1 MSRWWPRSLAGQ
13 AIALQ
18 ILVIAVVVL
27 VGSALALF
35 DARND
40 GDAAARQQVLGIA
53 TALADSPSTA
63 AAIQSGRATETLQP
77 VTEAVRKNTDIAF
90 ITIMAPDRTRFTH
103 TDPTQI
109 GGKYIG
115 TIEPALRG
123 ETFTEVY
130 TGTLGPSIRAVAPVR
145 DGTGRIVGLVS
156 AGILQQSLADRWRS
170 QVPTIVAVSLGALA
184 IALVGVWAIR
194 RRLLRQT
201 HGLRPDEL
209 RVMYEHHDAI
219 LHSVSEGLIVLDRNG
234 VALANDEARRLLALP
249 PGPVDRSDLPEFL
262 RTYNPG
268 ARDEVHVTE
277 DRVLVVNRSPVRQR
291 ARATSEVVTIRDRTE
306 LQGALGELS
315 SLKVLTDTL
324 RSQAHEAANKLHT
337 IVTMVEMGRADEA
350 VKFATNELEL
360 SQQLVDRLSSA
371 VGEPA
376 LVALLLGKTAQADER
391 GIELTVTEET
401 HLPSNADD
409 LALSGQ
415 EMVTVLG
422 NLIDNAMDACDRE
435 DPWVEVT
442 VSQDDGTL
450 LIRVADSGPGMDAG
464 TFEKAMQ
471 RGYSTKSGSD
481 AEQHGL
487 GLGAGRPGGEAP
499 QRHADRRRD
508 IRVGGDG
515 DGEIVISVLIVE
527 DEPLIAEAH
536 RTYLGRLQ
544 GFSVAAVA
552 HTARDAMRAASEAAA
567 SETPI
572 DLVLLDIGLPDASGI
587 ALASGLSGLRPAP
600 DIIAITSERDLEMV
614 RAAVGHG
621 ALAYLLKPF
630 TFAAFRDRL
639 ERYQRYREAL
649 PAGTDAASQAE
660 VDRALAELRVGAD
673 RSAAPKGAAPGTND
687 EIARAVRDSAD
698 GITADEVAKQV
709 GVSRV
714 TAWRYLE
721 RLADEGTLTRQ
732 TDYGKA
738 GRPKTRYTWR

>member
-1 MSRWWPRSLAGQ
+1 
-13 AIALQ
+13 
-18 ILVIAVVVL
+18 
-27 VGSALALF
+27 
-35 DARND
+35 
-40 GDAAARQQVLGIA
+40 
-53 TALADSPSTA
+53 
-63 AAIQSGRATETLQP
+63 LQP

-268 ARDEVHVTE
+268 ARDEVHVTQ
-277 DRVLVVNRSPVRQR
+277 DRVLVVNRSPVTDKRTR
-291 ARATSEVVTIRDRTE
+291 DTRPSEVVTIRDRTE

-350 VKFATNELEL
+350 VTFATNELEL

-401 HLPSNADD
+401 HMPSNADD

-442 VSQDDGTL
+442 VSQEDGTL
-450 LIRVADSGPGMDAG
+450 LIRVADSGPGMDAR

-471 RGYSTKSGSD
+471 RGYSTKSGTD
-481 AEQHGL
+481 TEAHGL
-487 GLGAGRPGGEAP
+487 GLALVA
-499 QRHADRRRD
+499 QVVKRH
-508 IRVGGDG
+508 
-515 DGEIVISVLIVE
+515 
-527 DEPLIAEAH
+527 
-536 RTYLGRLQ
+536 
-544 GFSVAAVA
+544 
-552 HTARDAMRAASEAAA
+552 
-567 SETPI
+567 
-572 DLVLLDIGLPDASGI
+572 
-587 ALASGLSGLRPAP
+587 
-600 DIIAITSERDLEMV
+600 
-614 RAAVGHG
+614 
-621 ALAYLLKPF
+621 
-630 TFAAFRDRL
+630 
-639 ERYQRYREAL
+639 
-649 PAGTDAASQAE
+649 
-660 VDRALAELRVGAD
+660 
-673 RSAAPKGAAPGTND
+673 N
-687 EIARAVRDSAD
+687 
-698 GITADEVAKQV
+698 
-709 GVSRV
+709 
-714 TAWRYLE
+714 
-721 RLADEGTLTRQ
+721 GTLTADV
-732 TDYGKA
+732 TYGSVVTVAVKS
-738 GRPKTRYTWR
+738 

>member
-1 MSRWWPRSLAGQ
+1 VSRWWPRSLAGQ

-18 ILVIAVVVL
+18 IVVIAVVVL

-145 DGTGRIVGLVS
+145 DGSGRIVGLVS

-268 ARDEVHVTE
+268 ARDEVHVTQ
-277 DRVLVVNRSPVRQR
+277 DRVLVVNRSPVEDGPRD
-291 ARATSEVVTIRDRTE
+291 AEVVTIRDRTE

-350 VKFATNELEL
+350 VTFATNELEL

-401 HLPSNADD
+401 HMPSNADD

-450 LIRVADSGPGMDAG
+450 LIRVADSGPGMDAR

-471 RGYSTKSGSD
+471 RGYSTKSGTD
-481 AEQHGL
+481 TEAHGL
-487 GLGAGRPGGEAP
+487 GLALVA
-499 QRHADRRRD
+499 QVVKRH
-508 IRVGGDG
+508 
-515 DGEIVISVLIVE
+515 
-527 DEPLIAEAH
+527 
-536 RTYLGRLQ
+536 
-544 GFSVAAVA
+544 
-552 HTARDAMRAASEAAA
+552 
-567 SETPI
+567 
-572 DLVLLDIGLPDASGI
+572 
-587 ALASGLSGLRPAP
+587 
-600 DIIAITSERDLEMV
+600 
-614 RAAVGHG
+614 
-621 ALAYLLKPF
+621 
-630 TFAAFRDRL
+630 
-639 ERYQRYREAL
+639 
-649 PAGTDAASQAE
+649 
-660 VDRALAELRVGAD
+660 
-673 RSAAPKGAAPGTND
+673 N
-687 EIARAVRDSAD
+687 
-698 GITADEVAKQV
+698 
-709 GVSRV
+709 
-714 TAWRYLE
+714 
-721 RLADEGTLTRQ
+721 GTLTADV
-732 TDYGKA
+732 TYGSVVTVAVKS
-738 GRPKTRYTWR
+738 

>member
-1 MSRWWPRSLAGQ
+1 LTRPRPWSLATQ

-27 VGSALALF
+27 VGSMLALF
-35 DARND
+35 DASRD
-40 GDAAARQQVLGIA
+40 GDAAARQQVISIA

-63 AAIQSGRATETLQP
+63 AAIESGGATEVLQP
-77 VTEAVRKNTDIAF
+77 VTEAVRTNTQIAF

-103 TDPTQI
+103 TDPNQI

-123 ETFTEVY
+123 ETFSEVY

-145 DGTGRIVGLVS
+145 NESGRIVGLVS

-170 QVPTIVAVSLGALA
+170 QVPAIAAVSLAALA

-249 PGPVDRSDLPEFL
+249 PGPVERADLPEFL

-277 DRVLVVNRSPVRQR
+277 DRVLVVNRSPVEDKRKR
-291 ARATSEVVTIRDRTE
+291 DTSSSEVVTIRDRTE

-401 HLPSNADD
+401 HLPSNADN

-450 LIRVADSGPGMDAG
+450 LIRVADSGPGMDAT
-464 TFEKAMQ
+464 TFETAMQ
-471 RGYSTKSGSD
+471 RGYSTKGDSD
-481 AEQHGL
+481 HYGL
-487 GLGAGRPGGEAP
+487 GLALVT
-499 QRHADRRRD
+499 QVVKRHN
-508 IRVGGDG
+508 
-515 DGEIVISVLIVE
+515 
-527 DEPLIAEAH
+527 
-536 RTYLGRLQ
+536 
-544 GFSVAAVA
+544 
-552 HTARDAMRAASEAAA
+552 
-567 SETPI
+567 
-572 DLVLLDIGLPDASGI
+572 
-587 ALASGLSGLRPAP
+587 
-600 DIIAITSERDLEMV
+600 
-614 RAAVGHG
+614 
-621 ALAYLLKPF
+621 
-630 TFAAFRDRL
+630 
-639 ERYQRYREAL
+639 
-649 PAGTDAASQAE
+649 GT
-660 VDRALAELRVGAD
+660 L
-673 RSAAPKGAAPGTND
+673 
-687 EIARAVRDSAD
+687 SAD
-698 GITADEVAKQV
+698 
-709 GVSRV
+709 VSYGSVV
-714 TAWRYLE
+714 TV
-721 RLADEGTLTRQ
+721 TV
-732 TDYGKA
+732 KS
-738 GRPKTRYTWR
+738 

>member
-18 ILVIAVVVL
+18 IVVIAVVVL

-145 DGTGRIVGLVS
+145 DGTGRVVGLVS

-170 QVPTIVAVSLGALA
+170 QVPTIAAVSLAALA

-268 ARDEVHVTE
+268 ARDEVHVTQ
-277 DRVLVVNRSPVRQR
+277 DRVLVVNRSPVTDKRTR
-291 ARATSEVVTIRDRTE
+291 DTRPSEVVTIRDRTE

-350 VKFATNELEL
+350 VTFATNELEL

-401 HLPSNADD
+401 HMPSNADD

-450 LIRVADSGPGMDAG
+450 LIRVADSGPGMDAR

-471 RGYSTKSGSD
+471 RGYSTKSGTD
-481 AEQHGL
+481 TEAHGL
-487 GLGAGRPGGEAP
+487 GLALVA
-499 QRHADRRRD
+499 QVVKRH
-508 IRVGGDG
+508 
-515 DGEIVISVLIVE
+515 
-527 DEPLIAEAH
+527 
-536 RTYLGRLQ
+536 
-544 GFSVAAVA
+544 
-552 HTARDAMRAASEAAA
+552 
-567 SETPI
+567 
-572 DLVLLDIGLPDASGI
+572 
-587 ALASGLSGLRPAP
+587 
-600 DIIAITSERDLEMV
+600 
-614 RAAVGHG
+614 
-621 ALAYLLKPF
+621 
-630 TFAAFRDRL
+630 
-639 ERYQRYREAL
+639 
-649 PAGTDAASQAE
+649 
-660 VDRALAELRVGAD
+660 
-673 RSAAPKGAAPGTND
+673 N
-687 EIARAVRDSAD
+687 
-698 GITADEVAKQV
+698 
-709 GVSRV
+709 
-714 TAWRYLE
+714 
-721 RLADEGTLTRQ
+721 GTLTADV
-732 TDYGKA
+732 TYGSVVTVAVKS
-738 GRPKTRYTWR
+738 

>member
-1 MSRWWPRSLAGQ
+1 VSRWWPRSLAGQ
-13 AIALQ
+13 AITLQ

-27 VGSALALF
+27 AGSALALV
-35 DARND
+35 DAARD

-63 AAIQSGRATETLQP
+63 AAIQSGNATATLQP

-103 TDPTQI
+103 TDPNQI

-145 DGTGRIVGLVS
+145 DQTGRIVGLVS

-170 QVPTIVAVSLGALA
+170 QVPTIVAVSLAALA

-268 ARDEVHVTE
+268 ARDEVHVTAE
-277 DRVLVVNRSPVRQR
+277 RVLVVNRSRVEDAPRD
-291 ARATSEVVTIRDRTE
+291 SEVVTIRDRTE

-360 SQQLVDRLSSA
+360 SQQLVDRLSST
-371 VGEPA
+371 VSEPA

-450 LIRVADSGPGMDAG
+450 LIRVADSGPGMDAA

-471 RGYSTKSGSD
+471 RGYSTKDDS
-481 AEQHGL
+481 EQHGL
-487 GLGAGRPGGEAP
+487 GLALVAQVV
-499 QRHADRRRD
+499 QRH
-508 IRVGGDG
+508 
-515 DGEIVISVLIVE
+515 
-527 DEPLIAEAH
+527 
-536 RTYLGRLQ
+536 
-544 GFSVAAVA
+544 
-552 HTARDAMRAASEAAA
+552 
-567 SETPI
+567 
-572 DLVLLDIGLPDASGI
+572 
-587 ALASGLSGLRPAP
+587 
-600 DIIAITSERDLEMV
+600 
-614 RAAVGHG
+614 
-621 ALAYLLKPF
+621 
-630 TFAAFRDRL
+630 
-639 ERYQRYREAL
+639 
-649 PAGTDAASQAE
+649 
-660 VDRALAELRVGAD
+660 
-673 RSAAPKGAAPGTND
+673 N
-687 EIARAVRDSAD
+687 
-698 GITADEVAKQV
+698 
-709 GVSRV
+709 
-714 TAWRYLE
+714 
-721 RLADEGTLTRQ
+721 GTLTADV
-732 TDYGKA
+732 TYGSVVTVTVKS
-738 GRPKTRYTWR
+738 